1 MQINVTFDLTPEE
14 FRRLLGL
21 PDVQAFQTELFD
33 QMMEKMKAGEDGYDP
48 LSLYQPLFN
57 NGLNAMTEF
66 QKMVMAM
73 NIKILFVRLIPN

>member
-73 NIKILFVRLIPN
+73 MTAGQKQS